1 MVLSWLL
8 TLSVLL
14 HINMVA
20 LVPLPEEPTY
30 LTHGDVP
37 AAPELSELTLEITQV
52 TEHDQI
58 KVQKYLDLFYRGVAA
73 IGRKASSVAE
83 KIKAMQKF
91 LGLEVTGK
99 IDSNTMTVIQKP
111 RCGVPDVERFSHFAG
126 NPKWG
131 KTTVTYR
138 ILNYTPDIT
147 KSEVDYAIAQA
158 FRVWSDVTPLN
169 FQKLNSGDA
178 DIMISF
184 NTRAHGDFDS
194 FDGPNGVLAHA
205 YAPSDGIGGDAHFDE
220 DEQWTLGP
228 TGANLFH
235 VAAHE
240 FGHSL
245 GMSHSTDTN
254 ALMYPTVSFG
264 VTIDPAQYKL
274 SADDIAGIQTLYGKG
289 NPSQVPVGKPNPA
302 PPPKNQPNKCDP
314 NLTFDAVTSMRGD
327 LLFFKDEV
335 FWRKSA
341 RFPEVETIPI
351 SIIWPSVGRV
361 DAAYEV
367 VGRDIVYLF
376 KGRQHWATR
385 GWTILPGYP
394 KDIASFGFPKDV
406 KKIDAATFIR
416 EEMKAIFFVGDRYY
430 SYSHRTS
437 AMDFVRPKKIKSDF
451 PGIGKKVD
459 AAFQNG
465 YLYFSDGARQA
476 EFDNR
481 GKKVVRYLQNYRWMS
496 CK

>member
-1 MVLSWLL
+1 MEM
-8 TLSVLL
+8 
-14 HINMVA
+14 I
-20 LVPLPEEPTY
+20 
-30 LTHGDVP
+30 
-37 AAPELSELTLEITQV
+37 EIT
-52 TEHDQI
+52 ENDQL
-58 KVQKYLDLFYRGVAA
+58 KVQEYLNQYYSGVTA
-73 IGRKASSVAE
+73 IGRKASPTEE
-83 KIKAMQKF
+83 KIKAMQRF

-99 IDSNTMTVIQKP
+99 IDVNTMKVIQKP
-111 RCGVPDVERFSHFAG
+111 RCGVPDVQKFSHFAG
-126 NPKWG
+126 NPKWQ
-131 KTTVTYR
+131 KTTITYR

-169 FQKLNSGDA
+169 FQKLNSVDA
-178 DIMISF
+178 DILISF
-184 NTRAHGDFDS
+184 NTKAHGDFNS

-205 YAPSDGIGGDAHFDE
+205 YAPAEGIGGDAHFDE

-228 TGANLFH
+228 QGANIFL

-245 GMSHSTDTN
+245 GLSHSNDPN
-254 ALMYPTVSFG
+254 ALMFPTASFG
-264 VTIDPAQYKL
+264 MTINPAQYKL
-274 SADDIAGIQTLYGKG
+274 SADDIAGIQTLYGRR
-289 NPSQVPVGKPNPA
+289 NSIEPKPNPMPPVITPKPA

-314 NLTFDAVTSMRGD
+314 NLQFDAVTSMRGD
-327 LLFFKDEV
+327 LLFFKDGV

-341 RFPEVETIPI
+341 RFPEVETI
-351 SIIWPSVGRV
+351 SMNIIWPSVGRV

-394 KDIASFGFPKDV
+394 KDISSFGFPYDV

-430 SYSHRTS
+430 SYNHRTN
-437 AMDFVRPKKIKSDF
+437 AMDSRKPRKIKSDF

-465 YLYFSDGARQA
+465 YLYFSAGAKQA
-476 EFDNR
+476 EYDYR